1 MSRVR
6 RVEDRTELDESV
18 DEFITRGYRVKSEG
32 ETSALLKERDWGDS
46 GTHLILAVLTG
57 WWTFGLS
64 NALYA
69 IYKYATAE
77 EVVIKLEEEPNDGQ

>member
-6 RVEDRTELDESV
+6 RVEDRSEMDREIDEYV
-18 DEFITRGYRVKSEG
+18 TRGYRIMSQG
-32 ETSALLKERDWGDS
+32 ETSARLKERDWGD
-46 GTHLILAVLTG
+46 GGAHLIIAALSA

-69 IYKYATAE
+69 IYKYVTAE
-77 EVVIKLEEEPNDGQ
+77 EVLITVEADDADA